1 LFAVAT
7 RLTLSDSTKGW
18 LLATDSSNG
27 VELDVEAVASV
38 NSGHFHLSLEFEDH
52 PEDIFDE
59 QVVKMLEGCVR
70 T

>member
-7 RLTLSDSTKGW
+7 RLTLSDSTKGG
-18 LLATDSSNG
+18 LLASDFSNG
-27 VELDVEAVASV
+27 VELAVEAVASV
-38 NSGHFHLSLEFEDH
+38 KSGHFRLSLEFEDH
-52 PEDIFDE
+52 LEDIFDE

>member
-1 LFAVAT
+1 
-7 RLTLSDSTKGW
+7 
-18 LLATDSSNG
+18 

-59 QVVKMLEGCVR
+59 QVVKMLEGCIR